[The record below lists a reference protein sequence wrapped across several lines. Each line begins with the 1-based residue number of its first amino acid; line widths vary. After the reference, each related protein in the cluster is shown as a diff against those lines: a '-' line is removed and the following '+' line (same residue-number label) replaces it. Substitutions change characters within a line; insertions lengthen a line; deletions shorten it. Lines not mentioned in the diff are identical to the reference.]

1 MIINEDIKPNEIIK
15 VLVNEDDIEEEVYAI
30 VQDNRGDHLEL
41 KYIEETD
48 KRYKDALIYA
58 FSDNIEV
65 IYFDNILEHYQDVYD
80 VSEIDMLKVRENM
93 YVFLEEVDI
102 EDDDDE
108 IRTIPDDGE
117 YSLDSFVVA
126 DDEVEEEIEKP
137 RDAKQ
142 IDREWN
148 EWNPTSPGARSFK
161 DTIDMIECRIKH
173 QIDEKN
179 AFN

>member
-102 EDDDDE
+102 
-108 IRTIPDDGE
+108 
-117 YSLDSFVVA
+117 
-126 DDEVEEEIEKP
+126 
-137 RDAKQ
+137 
-142 IDREWN
+142 
-148 EWNPTSPGARSFK
+148 
-161 DTIDMIECRIKH
+161 
-173 QIDEKN
+173 
-179 AFN
+179 